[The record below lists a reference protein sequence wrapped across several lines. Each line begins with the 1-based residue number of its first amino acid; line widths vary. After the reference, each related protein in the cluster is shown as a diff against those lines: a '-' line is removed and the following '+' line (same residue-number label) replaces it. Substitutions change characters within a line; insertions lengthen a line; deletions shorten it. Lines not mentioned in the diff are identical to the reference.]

1 MSRPTKPYSTHLAI
15 TAIRMPPQTKAKLEA
30 LSHQSGLAQQ
40 EHIRRA
46 LDDYFDDLVEK
57 GKFDPSSRRPAN
69 APRRGRP
76 PGSFAKAQPQPQA
89 APGPTRRIFRRPGS
103 SGMSASV

>member
-46 LDDYFDDLVEK
+46 LDSYFETLVEK
-57 GKFDPSSRRPAN
+57 GQFDPRSRRPLD

-76 PGSFAKAQPQPQA
+76 PGSVNKPQAQPQA

-103 SGMSASV
+103 MSASA

>member
-46 LDDYFDDLVEK
+46 LDNYFETLVEK
-57 GKFDPSSRRPAN
+57 GQFDPRSRRPSD

-76 PGSFAKAQPQPQA
+76 PGSIARA
-89 APGPTRRIFRRPGS
+89 APPPPPPAPARRVFRRPGS
-103 SGMSASV
+103 SGMSASA

>member
-1 MSRPTKPYSTHLAI
+1 MSRPTKAYGTNLAI

-46 LDDYFDDLVEK
+46 LDNYFEELVAK
-57 GKFDPSSRRPAN
+57 GQFDPRSKRPSD

-76 PGSFAKAQPQPQA
+76 PGSVTKAVP
-89 APGPTRRIFRRPGS
+89 APPAPPARRVFRRPG
-103 SGMSASV
+103 MSASA

>member
-1 MSRPTKPYSTHLAI
+1 MSRPTKAYGTNLAI

-46 LDDYFDDLVEK
+46 LDQYFEELVAK
-57 GKFDPSSRRPAN
+57 GQFDPRSKRPSD

-76 PGSFAKAQPQPQA
+76 PGSVARVVPP
-89 APGPTRRIFRRPGS
+89 APPAPPARRVFRRPG
-103 SGMSASV
+103 MSASA

>member
-46 LDDYFDDLVEK
+46 LDQYFDELVAAK
-57 GKFDPSSRRPAN
+57 KFDPSSRRPLD

-76 PGSFAKAQPQPQA
+76 SGAVNKPQPQPQA
-89 APGPTRRIFRRPGS
+89 AAGPTRRVFRRPG
-103 SGMSASV
+103 MSASA

>member
-1 MSRPTKPYSTHLAI
+1 MSRPQKAYGTNLAI

-46 LDDYFDDLVEK
+46 LDQYFEELIAK
-57 GKFDPSSRRPAN
+57 GQFDPRSKRPAN

-76 PGSFAKAQPQPQA
+76 PGSVARVAQPMIEQPI
-89 APGPTRRIFRRPGS
+89 APARRIFRRPG
-103 SGMSASV
+103 MSASA

>member
-46 LDDYFDDLVEK
+46 LDSYFDDLIEK
-57 GKFDPSSRRPAN
+57 KKFDPSSRRPLD

-76 PGSFAKAQPQPQA
+76 PGSIARA
-89 APGPTRRIFRRPGS
+89 APPPAPPAPARRIFRRPGS
-103 SGMSASV
+103 SGMSASA